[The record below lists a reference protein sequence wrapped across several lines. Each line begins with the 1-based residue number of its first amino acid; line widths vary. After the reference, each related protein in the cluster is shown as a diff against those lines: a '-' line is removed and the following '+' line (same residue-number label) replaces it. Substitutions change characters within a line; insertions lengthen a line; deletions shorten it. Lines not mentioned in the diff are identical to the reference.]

1 MQADDGKRIE
11 DGEERRGGA
20 AGWRGS
26 ACARATGKRTELL
39 DQLLVL
45 VELLE
50 ALHVHRLNVGLLG
63 LVDVLGI
70 TQDAHLHAR
79 ARHMRKLD
87 RAVET
92 LVLLGIVVLQ
102 AYEAKAD
109 RYLWRPTQSREKSC
123 MPYRSEAQRSP

>member
-1 MQADDGKRIE
+1 M
-11 DGEERRGGA
+11 ERRGGV
-20 AGWRGS
+20 WR
-26 ACARATGKRTELL
+26 ACASAIGKRTELL

-79 ARHMRKLD
+79 AWHMRKLD

-109 RYLWRPTQSREKSC
+109 RCS
-123 MPYRSEAQRSP
+123 

>member
-1 MQADDGKRIE
+1 MEWRDGVARQCV
-11 DGEERRGGA
+11 R
-20 AGWRGS
+20 
-26 ACARATGKRTELL
+26 ARATGKRTELL

-50 ALHVHRLNVGLLG
+50 ALNVHRLDVGLLG

-79 ARHMRKLD
+79 ARHMWKLD

-109 RYLWRPTQSREKSC
+109 RCS
-123 MPYRSEAQRSP
+123 

>member
-1 MQADDGKRIE
+1 M
-11 DGEERRGGA
+11 ERRGGA
-20 AGWRGS
+20 AVR
-26 ACARATGKRTELL
+26 ARARLEKRTELL